1 MSEKPT
7 FDPTKRYTWGPQDQ
21 FTLSGDQFGLILN
34 ALRGVIST
42 PEASRILLAA
52 EAANAIDGV
61 MAKAVEDGIVK
72 EAPEEPQLHSLPKE

>member
-52 EAANAIDGV
+52 EAANAVDGI